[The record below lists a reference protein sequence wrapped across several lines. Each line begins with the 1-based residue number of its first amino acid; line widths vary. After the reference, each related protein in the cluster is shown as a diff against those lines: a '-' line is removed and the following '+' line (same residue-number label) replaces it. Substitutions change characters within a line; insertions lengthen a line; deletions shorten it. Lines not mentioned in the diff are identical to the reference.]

1 MPTQTQASSQVPQPP
16 VPPLPPGA
24 TVITS
29 GSDGKAITIQGPLT
43 DAQVFA
49 LVSRRDQLSSQI
61 ENAMDRRQEIVQ
73 QIQSAPDGVART
85 GLEQQAALLD
95 GRILA
100 MERELA
106 ATEAQMTQAPAD
118 LIALAERDS
127 RPDRA
132 PVGDRV
138 ETVATIGGF
147 ILAAMVLQK
156 VLSRAFTRPRRDAA
170 QPALAADATERLER
184 LERGVESIAIEIERI
199 SEGQRFVTK
208 LMAENAPSRKLDRVE

>member
-1 MPTQTQASSQVPQPP
+1 MPTMTQATPQIPEPP
-16 VPPLPPGA
+16 VPPPPPGA
-24 TVITS
+24 TVVTS
-29 GSDGKAITIQGPLT
+29 GGDGKTITIQVPQT

-61 ENAMDRRQEIVQ
+61 EDAMDRRQEIVERVH
-73 QIQSAPDGVART
+73 SAPDGVART
-85 GLEQQAALLD
+85 GLEQQVALLD

-106 ATEAQMTQAPAD
+106 TTESQITQAPAD

-127 RPDRA
+127 RPDSA

-138 ETVATIGGF
+138 ETVATIGAF

-156 VLSRAFTRPRRDAA
+156 VLSRMMSRPRHPAA
-170 QPALAADATERLER
+170 PPALPSEATERLER
-184 LERGVESIAIEIERI
+184 LERGMESIAIEIERI

-208 LMAENAPSRKLDRVE
+208 LMAEQAPSRQLDRVE